1 MLPIAASTPG
11 ASPLSQPR
19 ASGGESYGATPNGTR
34 NQEPKS
40 NLAAPAP
47 AGAGASSIANAD
59 KSPAPGQPGLAEVVQ
74 AKIASSEAQA
84 KSEPNIDPAFEE
96 PTLLKGKG
104 VKEMAEGNDQPPGSG
119 IDPNPE
125 GLTRGGPAGVETTNS
140 AVAPESAQTP
150 ESGENED
157 VTQAAR
163 EGYAGGVVA
172 TADPVEPGLVRAA

>member
-19 ASGGESYGATPNGTR
+19 ASGGESYGAAPNGPR
-34 NQEPKS
+34 NQEPRS
-40 NLAAPAP
+40 SLAAQAP
-47 AGAGASSIANAD
+47 AGAGAAVVANATR
-59 KSPAPGQPGLAEVVQ
+59 SPAPGQPGLAEVVQ
-74 AKIASSEAQA
+74 AKIASREAQA
-84 KSEPNIDPAFEE
+84 KTEVDAAFEK
-96 PTLLKGKG
+96 PSVLKGKG
-104 VKEMAEGNDQPPGSG
+104 AKEMAEGNDQPAGSG
-119 IDPNPE
+119 IAPDPQ
-125 GLTRGGPAGVETTNS
+125 GLTRGGPAGVETTRS
-140 AVAPESAQTP
+140 AGAPEATRTP